1 MAQHALFKELRPRRP
16 VKVLREFLPG
26 LEAAGLVQ
34 RRTHQAQLGHQALPF
49 LRRRGLRLVRRLL
62 FFFGLGARRLDRAQ
76 LGL

>member
-34 RRTHQAQLGHQALPF
+34 RRTVKGQY
-49 LRRRGLRLVRRLL
+49 
-62 FFFGLGARRLDRAQ
+62 GAYDVYASTVKGQQR
-76 LGL
+76 